1 MNSNNKKPTAK
12 NLLKNKEA
20 MARLREERAFRNYMT
35 RKTNMTKAGNLP
47 RPKMLTLNKKKP
59 AKPANK
65 TNVTNKVNKPATA
78 KKNTNNNGRIR
89 SSMHAYKHFMAIPFA
104 KLGLH
109 DPKAPNYHNELVQN
123 MKEYQRARPE
133 LVPMH
138 NKDWFVNQLKRNVW
152 ALQNNRAVEQP
163 RCPMV
168 SAKAPV
174 KTHRLL
180 NARKGVKAAK
190 PKTLTEKQL
199 TKQLKEVTARL
210 KAQG

>member
-1 MNSNNKKPTAK
+1 
-12 NLLKNKEA
+12 
-20 MARLREERAFRNYMT
+20 
-35 RKTNMTKAGNLP
+35 MTKAGNLP

-59 AKPANK
+59 AAAPVNK
-65 TNVTNKVNKPATA
+65 NNKVNKPVA
-78 KKNTNNNGRIR
+78 KKNNNNNGRIR

-123 MKEYQRARPE
+123 MKEYQMARPE

-210 KAQG
+210 KARA